1 MPNKIKE
8 ILQEMNMTQMELA
21 DIVGINKS
29 HLSKIVN
36 GTGNYPSVKL
46 AVKIAE
52 ALNKN
57 VKDVF
62 YETTS

>member
-1 MPNKIKE
+1 
-8 ILQEMNMTQMELA
+8 MTQMELA